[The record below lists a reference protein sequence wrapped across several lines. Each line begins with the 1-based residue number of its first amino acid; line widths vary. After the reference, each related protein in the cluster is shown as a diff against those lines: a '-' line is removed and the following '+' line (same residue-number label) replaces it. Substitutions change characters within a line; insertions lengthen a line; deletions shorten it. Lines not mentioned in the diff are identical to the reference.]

1 MNQSNRVQVL
11 IKQWGVARIFQ
22 GIFLSARDPSP
33 ARVSLGVGV
42 VLLAGVLAAA
52 SAQTNRTPA
61 STWKFNASVGVKETY
76 DSDVYLQAHTAQAN
90 RESFVTTLLPQAVV
104 AWNPSAAFNAG
115 LTYSPEAAWFH
126 SESTE
131 DYVLNRGV
139 LSLSGKVDQAAYDW
153 TTTVVSID
161 GDHLSPTWTG
171 QGGAPAA
178 GGPAVRD
185 RRDAAVYRSSLRVT
199 QNFGPWF
206 VRPAGT
212 LYVHDFQTEQR
223 TTAGYQNY
231 VDRSEFTGGLDSG
244 RRFKAF
250 SVWAGYRYGSQ
261 NQAQLF
267 QFPEEYDSTFHRV
280 LFGLEGAP
288 VSWLKL
294 NLVVGP
300 EFRHY
305 GDKTPAGF
313 DRDRVELF
321 VDSSLTL
328 LPTKEDTLALSIKQ
342 FQQPGFGGRSAYTDL
357 TYDLTWRHKLSAS
370 WTVGAGGRAY
380 NTDFL
385 VPVARDDWV
394 FSGNVFASWNITKH
408 VNAEASY
415 AYETGNTRVPN
426 TSGRDYTRHL
436 IAIGA
441 KYLFP

>member
-1 MNQSNRVQVL
+1 M
-11 IKQWGVARIFQ
+11 
-22 GIFLSARDPSP
+22 
-33 ARVSLGVGV
+33 
-42 VLLAGVLAAA
+42 LAFSFGAAT
-52 SAQTNRTPA
+52 AQTNPATPPSAWKVSA
-61 STWKFNASVGVKETY
+61 SLGLKETF
-76 DSDVYLQAHTAQAN
+76 DSDVYLQSHTALAN
-90 RESFVTTLLPQAVV
+90 RESLVTTLLPQLVV
-104 AWNPSAAFNAG
+104 GWNPAAAFNAG

-126 SESTE
+126 SESSE

-139 LSLSGKVDQAAYDW
+139 LTLSGKLDQTGYDW

-161 GDHLSPTWTG
+161 GDSLSPTWTG
-171 QGGAPAA
+171 LGGAPAA

-212 LYVHDFQTEQR
+212 LYVHDFQTEHR
-223 TTAGYQNY
+223 ATAGYQNY

-244 RRFKAF
+244 RRFKAL
-250 SVWAGYRYGSQ
+250 SVWAGYRYGVQ

-267 QFPEEYDSTFHRV
+267 QFPEEYDNTFHRV
-280 LFGLEGAP
+280 LFGVEGAP

-294 NLVVGP
+294 NLTLGP

-305 GDKTPAGF
+305 GDKVPAGF
-313 DRDRVELF
+313 DRDRVLLF
-321 VDSSLTL
+321 VDSSFTL

-357 TYDLTWRHKLSAS
+357 TYDLTWRHKFNAA
-370 WTVGAGGRAY
+370 WTAGAGGRAY

-385 VPVARDDWV
+385 APVSRDDWV
-394 FSGNVFASWNITKH
+394 FSGNVFANWNLTRQFS
-408 VNAEASY
+408 AELSY
-415 AYETGNTRVPN
+415 SYESGESQISN
-426 TSGRDYTRHL
+426 TSGRDYARHL
-436 IAIGA
+436 VALGA